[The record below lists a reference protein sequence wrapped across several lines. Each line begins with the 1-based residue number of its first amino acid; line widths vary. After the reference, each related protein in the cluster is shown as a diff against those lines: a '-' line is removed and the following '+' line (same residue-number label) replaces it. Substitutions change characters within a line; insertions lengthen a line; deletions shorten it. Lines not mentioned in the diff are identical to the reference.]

1 MTQKTSSGYPNIA
14 SILALIGGILIM
26 LGGMLLVAV
35 SAFVLPYIN
44 YTNLSPPP
52 NLTADA
58 MPRLVSGI
66 VGVMGLFGL
75 ISGVIVL
82 ASALMLRVKP
92 SQRETWGILIMVFSV
107 LSFLGPGGFFVGAIM
122 GIVGGIMT
130 LRWRPPTQMGSVEKE
145 PIRSGELK

>member
-1 MTQKTSSGYPNIA
+1 
-14 SILALIGGILIM
+14 M

-35 SAFVLPYIN
+35 SAFVLPYLDF
-44 YTNLSPPP
+44 TNLSPPP
-52 NLTADA
+52 HLAAAA

-82 ASALMLRVKP
+82 TSALMLRVKP

-107 LSFLGPGGFFVGAIM
+107 LSFLGPGGFVLGAIL

-130 LRWRPPTQMGSVEKE
+130 LRWRPSKGAGSVEGE